1 MDVKESKSEHI
12 TSTNSLTLNVLIARI
27 INIVEI
33 FHSEDKEMTKAGE
46 RAVVKAEGAYGG
58 AGYILKEAL
67 ITEAQMGEH
76 CTMFHN
82 VTIPVDC
89 ELGYHEHHG
98 NTEAYY
104 MLTGKGLYT
113 DDDKQYEIEAG
124 DVVFCEE
131 GHGHGLKNTGDVDI
145 TFVALV
151 LKK

>member
-1 MDVKESKSEHI
+1 MKNNNLNYLDDKYGHMNAENLLSLKNELESLELKEIYREIELHNYPIDNYKS
-12 TSTNSLTLNVLIARI
+12 LN
-27 INIVEI
+27 
-33 FHSEDKEMTKAGE
+33 
-46 RAVVKAEGAYGG
+46 
-58 AGYILKEAL
+58 KEAL

-145 TFVALV
+145 SFVALV

>member
-1 MDVKESKSEHI
+1 
-12 TSTNSLTLNVLIARI
+12 
-27 INIVEI
+27 
-33 FHSEDKEMTKAGE
+33 MTKAGE
-46 RAVVKAEGAYGG
+46 RSVVKAEGAYGG

-82 VTIPVDC
+82 VTIPVAC

-145 TFVALV
+145 SFVALV